1 MFQNLANFAQKTL
14 DLGIGLVSLAADKA
28 LEQLNR
34 LRAQSQGLRSELVE
48 ELVKRGQMSREQA
61 LNYVSTL
68 LNQAAKPAATDPESS
83 AATSPRSI
91 RIDDDEADS
100 DTDAKTG
107 GAIELTE
114 AAELRQQILRMQAE
128 LDRLRKQSSL

>member
-1 MFQNLANFAQKTL
+1 
-14 DLGIGLVSLAADKA
+14 
-28 LEQLNR
+28 
-34 LRAQSQGLRSELVE
+34 VE